1 MKNIG
6 TTEVKVGAA
15 VGFSVLLLVVTI
27 IMLGGENSFF
37 TKTYTLNVAF
47 DKVESLSTGGLVR
60 LSGYQVG
67 NVTSIEFSEKEQ
79 KIVVS
84 MKILEKYKNKITTT
98 AKAELR
104 TQGALGD
111 KYVYIIPGAE
121 PGETLK
127 NGDFVQ
133 AESAED
139 LFSSIT
145 KRGAEITKVFD
156 ILNELHTFTKSLNH
170 DGRNEKLMTN
180 MTKASED
187 FQKAM
192 ASLALT
198 LQDLRGEDGRNIKKI
213 SKHLVSISE
222 KIDNGSGTLGGLVND
237 SSIHDRLKS
246 ILGGSQRTEL
256 KTLLQTTI
264 QEGKK

>member
-1 MKNIG
+1 MKKVG
-6 TTEVKVGAA
+6 ATELKVGAA
-15 VGFSVLLLVVTI
+15 VGFSALLLITTI
-27 IMLGGENSFF
+27 LLLGGENSFF
-37 TKTYTLNVAF
+37 TDTYTINVAF

-60 LSGYQVG
+60 LSGYQIG
-67 NVTSIEFSEKEQ
+67 NVKKIEFSEKEQ

-84 MKILEKYKNKITTT
+84 MKILSKYKHKITNT

-111 KYVYIIPGAE
+111 KYVYISPGAE
-121 PGETLK
+121 PGEALK
-127 NGDFVQ
+127 DGDFVQ
-133 AESAED
+133 AESGDD
-139 LFSSIT
+139 LFASIT

-170 DGRNEKLMTN
+170 EGRNEKLMTN

-192 ASLALT
+192 ATLALT
-198 LQDLRGEDGRNIKKI
+198 LQDLRGEDGKNIKKF
-213 SKHLVSISE
+213 SKNLVSISE

-237 SSIHDRLKS
+237 SSIHERLKS